1 MAGVC
6 RATKRNGEPCTAP
19 ATASNGYCWAHDPAN
34 AEKRRRMASKAGRSK
49 PGKELAD
56 IKRDIHAVIKDVL
69 SGEVDKGRAA
79 VALQGFNA
87 LIRAVEVG
95 RRDELEELAREVEE
109 LKRGYGGAA

>member
-34 AEKRRRMASKAGRSK
+34 AEKRRRMASKAGKSK

-56 IKRDIHAVIKDVL
+56 IKRDIRAVIEDVL